1 MTPEEML
8 RRMCLRHGLP
18 PDYAV
23 KLIPVVRRAME
34 SPEEVRERILAMV
47 EGNIRQHA
55 ADRRDVPAEARDP
68 DDAVL
73 IAVARLMHHWTPSES
88 ALDPEQG
95 FGDLDLTG
103 LENP

>member
-8 RRMCLRHGLP
+8 REMCVRHGLP

-34 SPEEVRERILAMV
+34 SPEEVRRRILAMV
-47 EGNIRQHA
+47 EGNLKQHA
-55 ADRRDVPAEARDP
+55 TDLDEQHDADHDP
-68 DDAVL
+68 DEAVL
-73 IAVARLMHHWTPSES
+73 MAVARLMHHWKPSES
-88 ALDPEQG
+88 MLDLSSG
-95 FGDLDLTG
+95 FGGIDITG